1 MRRTWSAHH
10 HLAWRMRIYFHHCY
24 CSWTAVVVA
33 VGDVHPGHRVMAASA
48 AYYAVMVHQEA
59 FHVHPLGY
67 WDRRVAS
74 SSAEA
79 WHSCQSSS
87 CTWKGNGMTLECVII
102 YFRDKPN
109 SPPHILL
116 LPLHGHQLRLRLE
129 PIPATVR
136 TWPMRRL
143 RWRWWSHSVT
153 VLLLDLLRR
162 GIPARLTLDQFRQ

>member
-59 FHVHPLGY
+59 FHVLPLGY
-67 WDRRVAS
+67 WGHRVAS
-74 SSAEA
+74 SFAEA

-102 YFRDKPN
+102 DLQASQTHLLISSSCRCMAISSGSVLNPYR
-109 SPPHILL
+109 PPYG
-116 LPLHGHQLRLRLE
+116 PGRCGDCVGGGG
-129 PIPATVR
+129 PTP
-136 TWPMRRL
+136 
-143 RWRWWSHSVT
+143 
-153 VLLLDLLRR
+153 
-162 GIPARLTLDQFRQ
+162 